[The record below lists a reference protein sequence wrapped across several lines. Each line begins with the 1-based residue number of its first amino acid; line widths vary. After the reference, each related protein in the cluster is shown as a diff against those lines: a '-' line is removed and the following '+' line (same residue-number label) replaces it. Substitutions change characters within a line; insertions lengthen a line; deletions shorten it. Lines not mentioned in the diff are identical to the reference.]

1 MKSSISVKRALAPLT
16 FFLLVALGGVSLLQP
31 AASKAEAKQPAAQG
45 DFKLTT
51 VFLVR
56 HAEKADA
63 PAASA
68 PGMTAMTQDP
78 PLSESGKTRSEVL
91 ARMLGGAGIKAIYTS
106 QYLRTKQTAEP
117 LAAQLGLTITPM
129 PLKMSASNPRE
140 VSEQSIADITNKIY
154 ERAGDAVLIVGHS
167 NTIPEVIKALGGDAV
182 PKIDEKKFD
191 DLFVV
196 TVYGKGKAKVVQMK
210 YGS

>member
-1 MKSSISVKRALAPLT
+1 MKSSTSVRRALAPLIV
-16 FFLLVALGGVSLLQP
+16 FLLVALCGVSGLFQS
-31 AASKAEAKQPAAQG
+31 AASTAEAKRPTTQG
-45 DFKLTT
+45 EFKATT
-51 VFLVR
+51 VFLIR
-56 HAEKADA
+56 HAEKAEG
-63 PAASA
+63 AAM
-68 PGMTAMTQDP
+68 GAMTQDP
-78 PLSESGKTRSEVL
+78 PLSESGKARSQEL

-117 LAAQLGLTITPM
+117 LAAQLGLTATAI

-140 VSEQSIADITNKIY
+140 VSEQSIAEITNKIY
-154 ERAGDAVLIVGHS
+154 ERPGDAVLIIGHS
-167 NTIPEVIKALGGDAV
+167 NTVPEVIKMLGGDVV

-210 YGS
+210 YGSQG